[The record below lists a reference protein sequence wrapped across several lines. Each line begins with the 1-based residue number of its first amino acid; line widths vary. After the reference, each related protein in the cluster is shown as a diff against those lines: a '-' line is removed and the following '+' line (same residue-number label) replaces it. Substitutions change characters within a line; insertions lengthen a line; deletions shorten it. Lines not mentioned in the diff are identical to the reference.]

1 MEVMVWGVMRC
12 CRIGCVAFYA
22 LLFINF
28 LTLNLMYS
36 SISRSLFGNTAV
48 ASLLVLCSLF
58 MAACDK
64 EYSPD
69 VDGGNPSVP
78 SYASI
83 SIRVADVD
91 GQSFDADAQ
100 TDVRQGGPT
109 RVLRPL
115 GELCGRIS
123 YALYTEASD
132 GTGFDKV
139 VESEQKSDDE
149 SFGQMT
155 LTAPKGKYR
164 LVVIAHSGLKKA
176 TLTNPEKITFDG
188 KVTDTF
194 YSCTSLELGTETTA
208 DVQLKRAVAMFRF
221 VISDKVPSAVKKM
234 RFYYTGG
241 SSTFDALSGCGIV
254 NSKQTEA
261 RTVSAG
267 AYDGESSYDVY
278 TFPRAN
284 SDEID
289 VTVSALGEDDAV
301 LYQRKY
307 SGVPVRINCM
317 SRYTGTFFTEPV
329 VPGDCRFTVWAD
341 DQWDNVMDFKYDAGT
356 SE

>member
-1 MEVMVWGVMRC
+1 MDSRNARQRSSCSGARLDGRRWVSLTRSAYGEEASPQMQTSSASIVDKVRSGCCAIDGFMEVMVWDVMRC

-78 SYASI
+78 LYASI

-91 GQSFDADAQ
+91 GPSFDADAQ

-188 KVTDTF
+188 
-194 YSCTSLELGTETTA
+194 
-208 DVQLKRAVAMFRF
+208 
-221 VISDKVPSAVKKM
+221 
-234 RFYYTGG
+234 
-241 SSTFDALSGCGIV
+241 
-254 NSKQTEA
+254 
-261 RTVSAG
+261 
-267 AYDGESSYDVY
+267 
-278 TFPRAN
+278 
-284 SDEID
+284 
-289 VTVSALGEDDAV
+289 
-301 LYQRKY
+301 
-307 SGVPVRINCM
+307 
-317 SRYTGTFFTEPV
+317 
-329 VPGDCRFTVWAD
+329 
-341 DQWDNVMDFKYDAGT
+341 
-356 SE
+356 